1 MQKDILETTMAGV
14 RRSRTFTVENDKGAS
29 ISATVV
35 FSFEHITVDQ
45 IVDVAMRPSVIAWQA
60 KARGKTPEA
69 IKAMANSIHFIEV
82 PRAPKV
88 VVREK
93 PLSEMGVDELQARLA
108 ALMAEVAT
116 RT

>member
-1 MQKDILETTMAGV
+1 MNKDILETTMIGE
-14 RRSRTFTVENDKGAS
+14 RRSRTFTVEDDKGAS

-45 IVDVAMRPSVIAWQA
+45 LVDVAMKPSIIAWQA

-69 IKAMANSIHFIEV
+69 IKAMANSIHFIE
-82 PRAPKV
+82 APKV
-88 VVREK
+88 VVRVIEK
-93 PLSEMGVDELQARLA
+93 PLSEMSKDELQARLA

-116 RT
+116 RK